1 MLTADVDRLRT
12 LNFFTRVAR
21 LWPAGPRICNGAALR
36 LSSHAFC
43 HLAVPRNEGAL
54 CRYWCQFH
62 CEELINRVPPPK
74 LNAGCYIFQLW
85 KPASQRRVPG
95 KWNKYREGRYNFN
108 LHDCIGRYDHSVC
121 ARRCMALILRLI
133 FSRLPFRA
141 IRRLL

>member
-1 MLTADVDRLRT
+1 MIVLEPSILSRILLASGRRGLVSATALHCAY
-12 LNFFTRVAR
+12 L
-21 LWPAGPRICNGAALR
+21 
-36 LSSHAFC
+36 SHAFC